1 VSVLFDLRFVQIE
14 IRGEFVDPLVDLF
27 YLFVQSFLSIFEIE
41 GILRLILVSLVVGLL
56 ILVYM
61 ISLFLDL
68 LESELYVSQ
77 LVLILSY

>member
-1 VSVLFDLRFVQIE
+1 MSVLFDLRFVQIE